1 MSKASRIAFHVYLM
15 LTLFGMTVGVLYFL
29 LMRNDFLTQNPDIEP
44 FYKEYIAAATGMIVG
59 SLALLKDRRWGFW
72 VLLAGLAAAFF
83 IEIRSGLPWERIIRI
98 PVAALLL
105 YLLMRWNKKI

>member
-29 LMRNDFLTQNPDIEP
+29 LMRNDFLAQNPDIEP
-44 FYKEYIAAATGMIVG
+44 YYKQYIASAIGVVIG

-72 VLLAGLAAAFF
+72 VMLAGLAVALY
-83 IEIRSGLPWERIIRI
+83 IEILAGFPWDRMIRI
-98 PVAALLL
+98 PLAGLVLF
-105 YLLMRWNKKI
+105 LLMRWNKKI